1 VLYQLSY
8 IGERLSGLSYLRSRS
23 NIFEIERSTLAI
35 PPKLNQSPFKKRTK
49 KQANRHTYV
58 LQNTGNRKNRED
70 FLEAYS
76 S

>member
-8 IGERLSGLSYLRSRS
+8 IGERLSSFSYLLWLEY
-23 NIFEIERSTLAI
+23 FETKSDPKSAPKARKKDI
-35 PPKLNQSPFKKRTK
+35 PTFFRTPE
-49 KQANRHTYV
+49 
-58 LQNTGNRKNRED
+58 NRKNRED